1 MIKGFRQIASL
12 TVVSR
17 ILGMVR
23 DMAFAH
29 FFGAGWLMTAWT
41 MGFKIPNL
49 SRRLFGEGAA
59 SASFIPVYSEE
70 LHNNPEQAQQL
81 ANTVVT
87 VLFVLLAALVLIG
100 EGLVWTYYSF
110 FETRTGPQLG
120 LALCSIMLPYMIF
133 VCTVAILAGIL
144 NVHRHF
150 AMPAASPIVLNIFI
164 IGSILITGWFFNIKA
179 QQQVFFVAVAVLIAG
194 LVQIAI
200 QLLPL
205 RSRGVYIRPAWVIRS
220 NAFKKI
226 LVLMGPMILGLT
238 VTQINTLADDVIAL
252 SFMTKEGYPLSYG
265 APSYLYYAQR
275 LYQFPLG
282 VLGISLAT
290 AIFPVMSADAARKD
304 FDALCGTISRGL
316 RGAVFVA
323 IPATAGLFLVAKPLV
338 SAVFEHGEFTA
349 NDTTIVAWTLSF
361 YAIGLTGFFAQQ
373 IVTRAFYS
381 MQNSKA
387 PARSALV
394 AVFVNIVLNLTLIWF
409 MGTAGLALSTA
420 ICSYLQV
427 VFLVFVLRKTF
438 SKPILAGLGGTFV
451 KTLAATVFMFLVG
464 AGIMR
469 IMSNLSYDRP
479 FNILR
484 LAVVVPSAAV
494 MYLIAAKFLNIE
506 MLSLFL
512 GRKGGDEPSA

>member
-1 MIKGFRQIASL
+1 L
-12 TVVSR
+12 
-17 ILGMVR
+17 L
-23 DMAFAH
+23 
-29 FFGAGWLMTAWT
+29 
-41 MGFKIPNL
+41 L
-49 SRRLFGEGAA
+49 S
-59 SASFIPVYSEE
+59 
-70 LHNNPEQAQQL
+70 Q
-81 ANTVVT
+81 
-87 VLFVLLAALVLIG
+87 
-100 EGLVWTYYSF
+100 
-110 FETRTGPQLG
+110 
-120 LALCSIMLPYMIF
+120 
-133 VCTVAILAGIL
+133 
-144 NVHRHF
+144 
-150 AMPAASPIVLNIFI
+150 
-164 IGSILITGWFFNIKA
+164 
-179 QQQVFFVAVAVLIAG
+179 
-194 LVQIAI
+194 
-200 QLLPL
+200 
-205 RSRGVYIRPAWVIRS
+205 PAWAIRS

-349 NDTTIVAWTLSF
+349 DDTPIVAWTLSF

-427 VFLVFVLRKTF
+427 FVLVFVLRKTF
-438 SKPILAGLGGTFV
+438 SKPILAGLGGAFV
-451 KTLAATVFMFLVG
+451 KTLAATVLMFLVG